1 MLILSVL
8 LGMGSGPKSLL
19 QPTSSTIL
27 LGVGA
32 MLGVSDGT
40 EVWSGVPEPDDAREA
55 GPLCEAA
62 LTALRQEMLGV
73 REDLAFWKNRAHEAG
88 AELRRVHDLFRT
100 ALHDK
105 TALLEQLPSARTEQS
120 IATLSTPV
128 AATEE
133 RAVPGHTT
141 SSRRLLAGDKPC
153 SMFELHSL
161 VFGTEGSATRLLTS
175 NEQCALCVAPCL
187 AAADMVR
194 CGFECVPEA
203 RSDFCSA
210 SRRLARLCT
219 LSCVQTADGVCFS
232 SSVEPVRTST
242 VRWLL

>member
-8 LGMGSGPKSLL
+8 LGMGSGPKSLP
-19 QPTSSTIL
+19 QPTSSTTL

-32 MLGVSDGT
+32 TLGVSDGT

-62 LTALRQEMLGV
+62 LTALRQEMLGA
-73 REDLAFWKNRAHEAG
+73 REDLAFWKNRAYEAG

-105 TALLEQLPSARTEQS
+105 TALLDQLPSTRTEQS
-120 IATLSTPV
+120 ITTLSTPV
-128 AATEE
+128 AATGK

-141 SSRRLLAGDKPC
+141 SSRRLLA
-153 SMFELHSL
+153 
-161 VFGTEGSATRLLTS
+161 
-175 NEQCALCVAPCL
+175 
-187 AAADMVR
+187 
-194 CGFECVPEA
+194 PEA

-219 LSCVQTADGVCFS
+219 LSCVQTADGVCFF